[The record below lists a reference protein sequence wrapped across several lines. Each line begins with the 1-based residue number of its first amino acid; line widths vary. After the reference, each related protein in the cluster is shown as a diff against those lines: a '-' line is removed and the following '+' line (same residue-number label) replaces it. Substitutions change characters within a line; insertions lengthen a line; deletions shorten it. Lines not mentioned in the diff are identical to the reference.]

1 MKMYKGK
8 HNDDLFSL
16 IDNNDSLG
24 ESNSFNSF
32 QNHGAL
38 TPEEV
43 LGQNSF
49 TPANAEPTG
58 ALEALKKRM
67 LAAQQE
73 EAEKAKQ
80 EPVKPAEVK
89 AAEEPKTR
97 PEPQKAPEVPEINT
111 PVNSE
116 SLFDFDFFYNNKPE
130 PEKAA
135 AKPVPSCKSFSLASA
150 PGP

>member
-73 EAEKAKQ
+73 AVEKAKQ
-80 EPVKPAEVK
+80 EPEKTAEVK

-111 PVNSE
+111 SVSSD
-116 SLFDFDFFYNNKPE
+116 SLFDFDFFLLFDP
-130 PEKAA
+130 
-135 AKPVPSCKSFSLASA
+135 CCFRH
-150 PGP
+150 GPLPL

>member
-73 EAEKAKQ
+73 AVEKAKQ

-89 AAEEPKTR
+89 RQRSLR
-97 PEPQKAPEVPEINT
+97 PAPNRK
-111 PVNSE
+111 
-116 SLFDFDFFYNNKPE
+116 KPR
-130 PEKAA
+130 KCR
-135 AKPVPSCKSFSLASA
+135 K
-150 PGP
+150 

>member
-1 MKMYKGK
+1 MYKGK

-16 IDNNDSLG
+16 IDNNDSFG
-24 ESNSFNSF
+24 ESDSFNSF

-49 TPANAEPTG
+49 TPANAQPTG

-80 EPVKPAEVK
+80 EPEKTAEVK
-89 AAEEPKTR
+89 AAEEPETC
-97 PEPQKAPEVPEINT
+97 PEPPKAPEAPEINAS
-111 PVNSE
+111 VSSE
-116 SLFDFDFFYNNKPE
+116 SLFDFDFFLLFFQILLYQLL
-130 PEKAA
+130 
-135 AKPVPSCKSFSLASA
+135 CFQSLF
-150 PGP
+150 GFLFLQYL